1 MKKSRTFLICLIGVM
16 SALSTVIYFIFP
28 EIPLVPGV
36 DYLKIDFSDI
46 PAVISAVICGP
57 FAGICVEVIK
67 NVIHLLRTTTFGI
80 GELMNIGIGSAMIYS
95 LYFFLK
101 VFSKKFKSHFF
112 APNVYYLSAG
122 LAVVVT
128 VLAGWLL
135 NAVLTPLFFAFAGIP
150 ITIESVIAGVTG
162 STLLNAVKAAVN
174 VLLFYPVYF
183 AIYKAVPIKNGI
195 DKKK

>member
-1 MKKSRTFLICLIGVM
+1 MKKNRTFLICLIGVM
-16 SALSTVIYFIFP
+16 SALSTVIYLIFP

-46 PAVISAVICGP
+46 PAVISSVMCGS
-57 FAGICVEVIK
+57 FAGICVEIIK
-67 NVIHLLRTTTFGI
+67 NLIHLLRTTTFGI
-80 GELMNIGIGSAMIYS
+80 GELMNIGIGSAMIGS

-112 APNVYYLSAG
+112 APNIYYLSAC
-122 LAVVVT
+122 LAVAVT
-128 VLAGWLL
+128 VLSGWLL
-135 NAVLTPLFFAFAGIP
+135 NAVLTPIFFAISGIP
-150 ITIESVIAGVTG
+150 ITFESIVAGVTG

-174 VLLFYPVYF
+174 LLLFYPVYF
-183 AIYKAVPIKNGI
+183 AISKAVPTKNGI